1 MKYAKFLFL
10 AIGLALLGHILS
22 QVKWEQ
28 VSLDLAKVGWGG
40 IATILALHVFTFWT
54 DVAGWQLT
62 FTSVPLSARWNAR
75 LYAIRMAGEA
85 FNHILP
91 AASVGG
97 EPFKAAMLK
106 THYQIPYRE
115 AAATLLLSRTINTI
129 ALLFFVAIGFVFMF
143 YSDAFPQSM
152 KTVAAAGLLG
162 VFIGTLQFVLF
173 QWFKLSST
181 ISRKLSKMRFGRRLE
196 GVIHALEEF
205 DEHMASFYRSSHARF
220 AGALALGFSNWVL
233 GALEV
238 YLVLGFI
245 GYAISFTDAWIIE
258 AMAQLMRAGAF
269 FIPAAVG
276 VQEGTF
282 MVACRAVTG
291 VNATGIA
298 MSVVRRCRELVW
310 VVVGLL
316 LYWLYSLR
324 PVAPMSESAAP

>member
-1 MKYAKFLFL
+1 MVKYAKYGFLV
-10 AIGLALLGHILS
+10 IGLALLAGVLS
-22 QVKWEQ
+22 RVQWDQVGI
-28 VSLDLAKVGWGG
+28 DLAKVGWGG
-40 IATILALHVFTFWT
+40 IAIVLCLHVFTFWT

-62 FTSVPLSARWNAR
+62 FNSVPLTARWNLR

-129 ALLFFVAIGFVFMF
+129 ALLLFVAIGFVFMF
-143 YSDAFPQSM
+143 YSDAFPTTM
-152 KTVAAAGLLG
+152 KTVAAAGLVG
-162 VFIGTLQFVLF
+162 VFIGTVQFVVF

-181 ISRKLSKMRFGRRLE
+181 ISRKLSKTRFGRRLE
-196 GVIHALEEF
+196 GVIHILEEF
-205 DEHMASFYRSSHARF
+205 DEHMASFYRRNHLRF
-220 AGALALGFSNWVL
+220 FLSLTLGFSNWVL

-291 VNATGIA
+291 TNATGIT
-298 MSVVRRCRELVW
+298 MSVVRRCREIIW
-310 VVVGLL
+310 VIIGLL
-316 LYWLYSLR
+316 LYWMYSMR
-324 PVAPMSESAAP
+324 PVREVSSEAG